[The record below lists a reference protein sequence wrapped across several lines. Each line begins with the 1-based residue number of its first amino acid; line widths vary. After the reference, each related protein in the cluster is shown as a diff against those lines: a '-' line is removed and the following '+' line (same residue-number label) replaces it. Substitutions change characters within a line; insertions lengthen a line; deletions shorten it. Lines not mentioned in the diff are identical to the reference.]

1 MILSFRDA
9 SPSARTTVSVTG
21 GAMRKINRTSQRSRV
36 TERLLTRELS
46 GGKVS
51 ADSSTRLVADLVV
64 EYVDFRFDSFSSVV
78 LDLTACSEDSGRSGR
93 LSCSVPVTDC
103 VGSRAALSG
112 LRRKV
117 VR

>member
-64 EYVDFRFDSFSSVV
+64 EYVDFRFDSFSFIA
-78 LDLTACSEDSGRSGR
+78 LDLTACSEDSGR
-93 LSCSVPVTDC
+93 LPCSVPVTDC
-103 VGSRAALSG
+103 VESRVVLSG